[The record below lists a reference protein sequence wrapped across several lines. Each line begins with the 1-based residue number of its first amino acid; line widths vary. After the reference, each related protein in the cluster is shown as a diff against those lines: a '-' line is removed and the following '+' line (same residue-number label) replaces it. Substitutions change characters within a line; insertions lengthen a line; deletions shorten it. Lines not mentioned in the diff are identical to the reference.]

1 LADSSFPL
9 VLLALHA
16 VQGYWYAG
24 LLMAILFSLF
34 GVQAIDPAA
43 KGWSHPLF
51 RLVIIPGVSLF
62 WPLLL
67 VRWVRHQ
74 GPPQERNAHRLAV
87 RP

>member
-1 LADSSFPL
+1 MADSSFPL
-9 VLLALHA
+9 VTTLLHG
-16 VQGYWYAG
+16 VQGYWIAG
-24 LLMAILFSLF
+24 LVFAVVFSLF
-34 GVQAIDPAA
+34 GVQTIDSSA

-67 VRWVRHQ
+67 VRWVRRQ
-74 GPPQERNAHRLAV
+74 GPPRERNAHRLAL